1 MFLPLVIL
9 LSVLSGA
16 QESSVAAAAGAQPNR
31 PAPAQPALTGDTEPN
46 QGRAVRICRNER
58 TIGSNLTRR
67 VCRNRFQSSA
77 AEQANREMIRQ
88 MQGARVAGAN

>member
-1 MFLPLVIL
+1 MFFPVVSL
-9 LSVLSGA
+9 LAALSFA
-16 QESSVAAAAGAQPNR
+16 QDPPVTVAPVGQPSR
-31 PAPAQPALTGDTEPN
+31 TAPAQPARTGDTEPN

>member
-1 MFLPLVIL
+1 MIFPIVSL
-9 LSVLSGA
+9 
-16 QESSVAAAAGAQPNR
+16 VAALSFAQGPAGSEAPVAQPNR
-31 PAPAQPALTGDTEPN
+31 AAPAEPALTGDTEPN

-88 MQGARVAGAN
+88 MQGARVPPAT

>member
-1 MFLPLVIL
+1 M
-9 LSVLSGA
+9 
-16 QESSVAAAAGAQPNR
+16 
-31 PAPAQPALTGDTEPN
+31 
-46 QGRAVRICRNER
+46 RICRNER

>member
-1 MFLPLVIL
+1 MFFPVVAL
-9 LSVLSGA
+9 LATLSFA
-16 QESSVAAAAGAQPNR
+16 QAPAVAEAPVVQLNR
-31 PAPAQPALTGDTEPN
+31 TAPAQPALTGDTEPN
-46 QGRAVRICRNER
+46 QGRTVRICRNER

>member
-1 MFLPLVIL
+1 MFFPVVSL
-9 LSVLSGA
+9 LATLSFA
-16 QESSVAAAAGAQPNR
+16 QAPAVAEAPVVQLNR
-31 PAPAQPALTGDTEPN
+31 TAPAQSALTGDTEPN
-46 QGRAVRICRNER
+46 QGRTVRICRNER

-77 AEQANREMIRQ
+77 AEQANRDMIRQ